1 MLTLVIGGAAS
12 GKSAYAERLFC
23 ADAFLREPS
32 GGGLVQGNIPKERP
46 GFGTG
51 LYYIATMQPFGKEAE
66 ERIRKH
72 RAMRAGKGFEPIECP
87 GGLRD
92 LKLPRGSAES
102 VGAAEPVGAA
112 GPGGER
118 PVEGKPVEGKPVE
131 GKPMG
136 GKPCALLEDLGNL
149 CANELFSEEG
159 EKEKNAPD
167 RREQQAAERVVLGV
181 AALKAQCGELVVVSN
196 EVFSAGTDYAGD
208 TEAYLRVLGEV
219 NLRVAEM
226 ADKVVEVVA
235 GIPVVHKTPDRRRD
249 HSGPAEAVEACRR
262 PHGML
267 KKNGDKTEE
276 KNGDKTG
283 EKTDGKSGEKDW
295 EGSGMIF
302 VTGPAYSGKRAAAA
316 ALLKMNPADIREY
329 ESIPELEIPMILKD
343 LGAGNASPGDDTE
356 TEEKRFPSN
365 PRAGAAE
372 VQKLAAL
379 CGGPEERQDLEALAE
394 KLCRF
399 DVVTAS
405 ETGCGVVPMD
415 PEERRQRE
423 AAGRLACLLA
433 ARAKAVVRVFCG
445 IPTVIS
451 GELPLH
457 GCRIKREQR

>member
-1 MLTLVIGGAAS
+1 ME
-12 GKSAYAERLFC
+12 GKS
-23 ADAFLREPS
+23 
-32 GGGLVQGNIPKERP
+32 
-46 GFGTG
+46 
-51 LYYIATMQPFGKEAE
+51 
-66 ERIRKH
+66 
-72 RAMRAGKGFEPIECP
+72 
-87 GGLRD
+87 
-92 LKLPRGSAES
+92 
-102 VGAAEPVGAA
+102 
-112 GPGGER
+112 
-118 PVEGKPVEGKPVE
+118 
-131 GKPMG
+131 MG

-167 RREQQAAERVVLGV
+167 RREQHAAERVVLGV
-181 AALKAQCGELVVVSN
+181 AALEAQCGELVVVSN
-196 EVFSAGTDYAGD
+196 EVFSAGRDYAGD
-208 TEAYLRVLGEV
+208 TDAYLRVLGEV
-219 NLRVAEM
+219 NCRVAEM

-235 GIPVVHKTPDRRRD
+235 GIPVVHKTPDGGRD

-267 KKNGDKTEE
+267 KKNGDKT
-276 KNGDKTG
+276 GDKTG
-283 EKTDGKSGEKDW
+283 EKTDGKPGEKDR

-302 VTGPAYSGKRAAAA
+302 VTGPAYSGKREAAA

-343 LGAGNASPGDDTE
+343 LGAGNVLPGDDME

-433 ARAKAVVRVFCG
+433 ARAKAGVRVFCG

-451 GELPLH
+451 GRDL
-457 GCRIKREQR
+457 IQREQK

>member
-12 GKSAYAERLFC
+12 GKSAYAERLSC
-23 ADAFLREPS
+23 EASLLREPLSCSAAS
-32 GGGLVQGNIPKERP
+32 GNTAGKCPDTGA
-46 GFGTG
+46 G
-51 LYYIATMQPFGKEAE
+51 LYYVATMQPFGKEAE
-66 ERIRKH
+66 ERIKKH
-72 RAMRAGKGFEPIECP
+72 RAMRAGKGFETIECP
-87 GGLRD
+87 AGLRN
-92 LKLPRGSAES
+92 LKLSRGSAES
-102 VGAAEPVGAA
+102 VGAAEPVRTA
-112 GPGGER
+112 GPGGE
-118 PVEGKPVEGKPVE
+118 KPVEGKPR
-131 GKPMG
+131 G
-136 GKPCALLEDLGNL
+136 GEPCALLEDLGNL
-149 CANELFSEEG
+149 CANELFAETGDMG
-159 EKEKNAPD
+159 EKGPEC
-167 RREQQAAERVVLGV
+167 REQHAAERVVLGV
-181 AALKAQCGELVVVSN
+181 AALQAQCGELVVVSN
-196 EVFSAGTDYAGD
+196 EVFSAGTDYAGG

-226 ADKVVEVVA
+226 ADKVVEVAA

-267 KKNGDKTEE
+267 KKNGS
-276 KNGDKTG
+276 KTG
-283 EKTDGKSGEKDW
+283 KKAAESDREKDGERDW

-302 VTGPAYSGKRAAAA
+302 VTGPACSGKRAAAA
-316 ALLKMNPADIREY
+316 ALLKMNPEDIREY

-343 LGAGNASPGDDTE
+343 LGAGNVLPGDDTE

-405 ETGCGVVPMD
+405 ETGCGVVPID

-457 GCRIKREQR
+457 GCRR

>member
-12 GKSAYAERLFC
+12 GKSAYAERLC
-23 ADAFLREPS
+23 CTDAFLREPS

-46 GFGTG
+46 GSGTG

-66 ERIRKH
+66 ERIKKH
-72 RAMRAGKGFEPIECP
+72 RAMRAGKGFETIECP
-87 GGLRD
+87 TGLRN
-92 LKLPRGSAES
+92 LKLPRDRAEAAGAAES
-102 VGAAEPVGAA
+102 VGEA
-112 GPGGER
+112 GPGGGNPAE
-118 PVEGKPVEGKPVE
+118 EKPA
-131 GKPMG
+131 G
-136 GKPCALLEDLGNL
+136 GKTCALLEDLGNL
-149 CANELFSEEG
+149 CANELFADTGDMG
-159 EKEKNAPD
+159 EKVPEC
-167 RREQQAAERVVLGV
+167 REQGAAERVVLGV

-235 GIPVVHKTPDRRRD
+235 GIPVVHKTPDGGRD

-267 KKNGDKTEE
+267 KKNGDKTGE
-276 KNGDKTG
+276 KTGDKTG
-283 EKTDGKSGEKDW
+283 EKTDGKSGERDW

-302 VTGPAYSGKRAAAA
+302 VTGPAYSGKREAAA

-343 LGAGNASPGDDTE
+343 LGAGNVSPGDDTE
-356 TEEKRFPSN
+356 MEEERFPSN
-365 PRAGAAE
+365 LRAGAAE

-415 PEERRQRE
+415 PEERQQRE

-457 GCRIKREQR
+457 GCRK